1 MPVTAGPIYPGIKG
15 GLVFAIDPANKDSWV
30 GPTSDGVDNLILSN
44 PTSGS
49 IYNDPTGSFGEYES
63 FTFDGVGDYIGV
75 EKNTLI
81 VSDKPFTISIW
92 FNSSSDSSGDMLY
105 LINDLSRAFWIQI
118 KSTTVNFRSRYS
130 GIWDPGKTAPGT
142 IDANTWYNYT
152 LTYNGNSP
160 TTLSNFIAYING
172 SPSTLQEGNTSS
184 QQAYNTYNVIGASLL
199 SGTPVGNFNGDIGPI
214 LIYNRA
220 LSEGE
225 VTQNY
230 NRLKGRFGL
239 S

>member
-1 MPVTAGPIYPGIKG
+1 MAFTHGPIYPGIAD
-15 GLVFAIDPANKDSWV
+15 GLVFAVDPANPKSWT
-30 GPTSDGVDNLILSN
+30 GPTSDGVDSLTLYNS
-44 PTSGS
+44 TSGS
-49 IYNDPTGSFGEYES
+49 IYNDPTGSYGEYES

-75 EKNTLI
+75 ENNTLI
-81 VSDKPFTISIW
+81 ASDKPFTISIW

-118 KSTTVNFRSRYS
+118 NSTTVNFRSRYS
-130 GIWDPGKTAPGT
+130 GIWNPGKTASGT

-160 TTLSNFIAYING
+160 TTLSNFQAFINS

-199 SGTPVGNFNGDIGPI
+199 SGTPVGNFNGDIGPV
-214 LIYNRA
+214 LIYNRV
-220 LSEGE
+220 LSEPE

-230 NRLKGRFGL
+230 NRVKSRFGL
-239 S
+239 

>member
-1 MPVTAGPIYPGIKG
+1 MPVTAGPIYPGIKD
-15 GLVFAIDPANKDSWV
+15 GLVFAIDPTNKKSWA
-30 GPTSDGVDNLILSN
+30 GPTSGNVNNLILSN

-49 IYNDPTGSFGEYES
+49 IYNDPTESFGENES

-81 VSDKPFTISIW
+81 FNDKPFTISIW

-105 LINDLSRAFWIQI
+105 LISNTSRSFWIQI

-130 GIWDPGKTAPGT
+130 GLWNPGKTAPGT

-184 QQAYNTYNVIGASLL
+184 QNAYNTYNVIGASLV
-199 SGTPVGNFNGDIGPI
+199 SGTPMGHFNGDIGPI

-220 LSEGE
+220 LSANE
-225 VTQNY
+225 VLHNY
-230 NRLKGRFGL
+230 NALRGRFNL
-239 S
+239 